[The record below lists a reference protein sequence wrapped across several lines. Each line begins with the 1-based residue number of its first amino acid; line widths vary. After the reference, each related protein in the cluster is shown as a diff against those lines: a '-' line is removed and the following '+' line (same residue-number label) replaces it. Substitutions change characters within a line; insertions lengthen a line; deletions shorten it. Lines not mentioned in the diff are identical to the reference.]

1 MVDKDVP
8 VYRFMH
14 AGHLVKHLLFDLF
27 FFEGRTRSGVFKPH
41 LNSNPPLSF
50 LVFAKTFDAFCKI
63 CISEIDSALVSGGP
77 KNVCL
82 LREERQLY
90 KDEESLVKKGASEI
104 VGDSFW
110 HLFVHTGK
118 LIN

>member
-1 MVDKDVP
+1 MVDKAVP

-14 AGHLVKHLLFDLF
+14 AGHLMKYLLFDLF

-50 LVFAKTFDAFCKI
+50 LVLGKTFDAFCKI
-63 CISEIDSALVSGGP
+63 CISEIDSALVSGDP

-90 KDEESLVKKGASEI
+90 KEEDSFAALVQKAPLRASETVSHI
-104 VGDSFW
+104 CSST
-110 HLFVHTGK
+110 LES
-118 LIN
+118 